1 MEVFKAQ
8 LDNLDKIAK
17 NLKKQVAMEKQVT
30 KEAKNFDKVLSNIK
44 KTTDVL
50 FNTFNRLFSLLKTLS
65 FSSVLSGGLLA
76 LKGVWGQKEAIKS
89 QRLGL
94 QTQELGALKYAGG
107 ETMAE
112 RDFYVDMLKS
122 LKESLYTPEKDAQWA
137 MLGIN
142 AREAQSLDSLELL
155 KKFLSEAKGREGGDV
170 GQNLILSQ
178 AISSLAGIDLGTL
191 KTIDFD
197 KFTKAYE
204 KGLTLTDN
212 SANKLAKVGEGVNT
226 LMTSIDTLVNKS
238 LASISPAIGKV
249 LDTLAVGIAK
259 LGKNEAFTALL
270 DKISNWALD
279 LAEGFDDKLMSAI
292 KDIPSI
298 VRGIQLVF
306 FKILD
311 GLASAAKVFTL
322 GLNDSVNEFKVWA
335 SKGIKDIEMKNKF
348 EEVQQATSIP
358 EWKQKLGEYVELK
371 GKDISQ
377 EEKEKFAQRYVE
389 LKQMPPINI
398 TIQNDPSQG
407 IVQKNLTDALNYG
420 GIAYPTYQGLNF
432 GNK

>member
-8 LDNLDKIAK
+8 LENLDKIAK
-17 NLKKQVAMEKQVT
+17 NLKKQVATQKQVT
-30 KEAKNFDKVLSNIK
+30 KEAKNFDKVLANIK

-50 FNTFNRLFSLLKTLS
+50 FRTFNRLFSLLKTLS
-65 FSSVLSGGLLA
+65 FSSVLSGSLLA
-76 LKGVWGQKEAIKS
+76 LKGVWGQKETIKS

-94 QTQELGALKYAGG
+94 KTQELAALKYAGG

-112 RDFYVDMLKS
+112 RGFFVDILKS
-122 LKESLYTPEKDAQWA
+122 LKESLYTPEKDSQWA

-170 GQNLILSQ
+170 GQNLILSE

-197 KFTKAYE
+197 KFSKAYE
-204 KGLTLTDN
+204 KGLGLTDN
-212 SANKLAKVGEGVNT
+212 SANKLAKIGESVNT
-226 LMTSIDTLVNKS
+226 LMTSLDTLVNKS

-249 LDTLAVGIAK
+249 LDALSAGIAK
-259 LGKNEAFTALL
+259 LAKNEAFTELL
-270 DKISNWALD
+270 EKISNWALG
-279 LAEGFDDKLMSAI
+279 LAEGFDEKLMSAI

-335 SKGIKDIEMKNKF
+335 SKGVKEIEARNKF
-348 EEVQQATSIP
+348 EEVQNATNIP
-358 EWKQKLGEYVELK
+358 QLRQKIRDYAETKGGDITASEKQKFA
-371 GKDISQ
+371 
-377 EEKEKFAQRYVE
+377 EKYAE

-407 IVQKNLTDALNYG
+407 IVQKNLTDALNFG
-420 GIAYPTYQGLNF
+420 GIAYPSYQGFNF
-432 GNK
+432 GSK